1 MPSLFS
7 GEADLRIRIFSGK
20 TPLGHDFGHLYTN
33 NRFLTNVENPL
44 GEFAAKVF
52 SE

>member
-1 MPSLFS
+1 MSLFFG
-7 GEADLRIRIFSGK
+7 GEADLRIRIFNGK

-33 NRFLTNVENPL
+33 DRFLTNVENPL